1 MILVPYENETI
12 DYDERVHILTK
23 TRNMV
28 YKLETRIDSRFRAG
42 IGRIREE
49 QNLRESYSEAV
60 QALRETDS
68 HVVHINDI
76 PTNEKTGEDCP
87 EELETR
93 YIQKVLKRDMPGS
106 SQGAEELLDWM
117 EDHYN
122 GNMGAM
128 KIKALELTVRL
139 EQKVVATG
147 GAGRKFNQKE
157 NSVQKLQELKSREEI
172 GRWLWEQTREISR
185 NVGSAREK
193 PSESVM
199 EKAKE
204 YIRENFQKDLTLDEV
219 SKVVDISPYYF
230 SKLFKQETGENFIEY
245 LTKVRMKNAEELL
258 KDSSYSIKEI
268 CTASGYGDP
277 NYFSRIFKKYEGV
290 TPSEYRERLG

>member
-1 MILVPYENETI
+1 M
-12 DYDERVHILTK
+12 
-23 TRNMV
+23 
-28 YKLETRIDSRFRAG
+28 
-42 IGRIREE
+42 
-49 QNLRESYSEAV
+49 
-60 QALRETDS
+60 RETDS

-193 PSESVM
+193 QSESVM

-268 CTASGYGDP
+268 CAASGYGDP

>member
-1 MILVPYENETI
+1 MGNRVVILVPYENETI

-245 LTKVRMKNAEELL
+245 LTKVRMKMR
-258 KDSSYSIKEI
+258 KS
-268 CTASGYGDP
+268 
-277 NYFSRIFKKYEGV
+277 F
-290 TPSEYRERLG
+290 

>member
-1 MILVPYENETI
+1 MGNRVVILVPYENETI

-128 KIKALELTVRL
+128 KIK
-139 EQKVVATG
+139 
-147 GAGRKFNQKE
+147 
-157 NSVQKLQELKSREEI
+157 
-172 GRWLWEQTREISR
+172 LW
-185 NVGSAREK
+185 N
-193 PSESVM
+193 
-199 EKAKE
+199 
-204 YIRENFQKDLTLDEV
+204 
-219 SKVVDISPYYF
+219 
-230 SKLFKQETGENFIEY
+230 
-245 LTKVRMKNAEELL
+245 
-258 KDSSYSIKEI
+258 
-268 CTASGYGDP
+268 
-277 NYFSRIFKKYEGV
+277 
-290 TPSEYRERLG
+290 